1 MPHNAQEIRQRR
13 TPEATDGKGGSHQA
27 INPSLVGRG
36 LGFHELRLRNIVMV
50 GSTKLSAL
58 ATFAFCI
65 PAGTMTMAV
74 PRGIRFL

>member
-36 LGFHELRLRNIVMV
+36 LGIFACRAEFDRAHDDPWLDVHR
-50 GSTKLSAL
+50 LSAAL
-58 ATFAFCI
+58 GAAHNPGAL
-65 PAGTMTMAV
+65 PAIT
-74 PRGIRFL
+74 

>member
-36 LGFHELRLRNIVMV
+36 LTV
-50 GSTKLSAL
+50 GSPVGVVRGPYLSTL
-58 ATFAFCI
+58 AAFAFCI